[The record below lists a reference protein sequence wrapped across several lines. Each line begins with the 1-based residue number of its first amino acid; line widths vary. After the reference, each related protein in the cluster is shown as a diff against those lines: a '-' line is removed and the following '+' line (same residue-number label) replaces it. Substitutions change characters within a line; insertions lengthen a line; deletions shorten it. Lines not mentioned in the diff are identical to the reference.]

1 MTCVNVCRSVQ
12 KVTPT
17 AFLEGPDSMQHINA
31 VLHDMWG
38 MGCLV
43 FFMLTNHRLYNITG
57 GSPQDMAEGTRQ
69 RHAQRDLLFSV
80 DSSLLTTG
88 PALINAAEGKCI
100 GKLSEKL
107 DEQEYPVV
115 RDWLVQ
121 LMHPKAGSRVT
132 ARAALE
138 AGVVTAKSE
147 RLTSQPTLV
156 SVSLPTL

>member
-1 MTCVNVCRSVQ
+1 MTL
-12 KVTPT
+12 PMD
-17 AFLEGPDSMQHINA
+17 A
-31 VLHDMWG
+31 
-38 MGCLV
+38 
-43 FFMLTNHRLYNITG
+43 
-57 GSPQDMAEGTRQ
+57 
-69 RHAQRDLLFSV
+69 
-80 DSSLLTTG
+80 
-88 PALINAAEGKCI
+88 GKCI